1 MVTDFSLIGF
11 QRMQTALAD
20 ERWSFVGQGG
30 QDVGGATRKIS
41 TEVPV

>member
-20 ERWSFVGQGG
+20 ERWFYVRQSG
-30 QDVGGATRKIS
+30 QDVGGATRKFS
-41 TEVPV
+41 TEIPV